1 MDVNKMLN
9 NKFVEE
15 LIEELEKGVT
25 ERIKDINENC
35 EAMIEAGFDLD
46 ELSDFVR
53 YTTSKILE
61 IVDMKGRIVELIEY
75 DGLDGI
81 IGDK

>member
-25 ERIKDINENC
+25 EQIKDINENC